1 IASEVDIVLS
11 DTDLAEDEVKNRI
24 MRIIAR
30 EGELLTSPGPKD
42 KAVISPL
49 WRFSDKDRFARKRT
63 KGRLFSYEF
72 NRLSR
77 DVQDELDQAIE
88 SVLKKHLS

>member
-1 IASEVDIVLS
+1 
-11 DTDLAEDEVKNRI
+11 
-24 MRIIAR
+24 
-30 EGELLTSPGPKD
+30 
-42 KAVISPL
+42 
-49 WRFSDKDRFARKRT
+49 
-63 KGRLFSYEF
+63 EF

>member
-1 IASEVDIVLS
+1 
-11 DTDLAEDEVKNRI
+11 
-24 MRIIAR
+24 
-30 EGELLTSPGPKD
+30 
-42 KAVISPL
+42 

-77 DVQDELDQAIE
+77 DVQDELDRAIE